1 MLDVERNRPQD
12 AIARASEA
20 LGYAEALDRA
30 TEIVLAH
37 AVLARARNAVAD
49 TAGYAKHVAALK
61 SLEHAPVA
69 RWARERAFG
78 GATPPKEAR

>member
-1 MLDVERNRPQD
+1 LRDVQCSRPQD

-37 AVLARARNAVAD
+37 AALARARKAVAD

-61 SLEHAPVA
+61 SLEQAPVA
-69 RWARERAFG
+69 RRARERPFG
-78 GATPPKEAR
+78 VATQP

>member
-1 MLDVERNRPQD
+1 MRRRSTRRSKTLRAADAKHRLAYTLTRAALLDVERDRPQN

-37 AVLARARNAVAD
+37 AALARARESRCR
-49 TAGYAKHVAALK
+49 Y
-61 SLEHAPVA
+61 
-69 RWARERAFG
+69 G
-78 GATPPKEAR
+78 GLR